1 MGFSRRELLTL
12 LLGAPLAAQACKRPP
27 PRRYAGSIRGGSNE
41 VGHRL
46 RDGKVGRPTGR
57 PRRVEVAVVG
67 AGASGLS
74 AAWELQRQGVADFAV
89 LDLEGQPGGT
99 SAFGTDGVVPY
110 PWAAHYLPLPSVENR
125 DLVAL
130 LAEMKVID
138 VRAGGELLPRP
149 KMLVREP
156 EERVFYDDAWHEGL
170 LPVELATLDD
180 RSEFERFQRE
190 VDQWVAWRDSRGR
203 RAFDLPRR
211 RCSPDPEVTELD
223 RLSAAEWLDRRGF
236 RSSMLRWYVRY
247 ACQDDYGCAL
257 DTTSAWAML
266 FYFAARVSRPGEPSA
281 PFLVWPEGNGR
292 LVAHLANVAGERLKL
307 RRLVSDVVPHPEHV
321 ELAVLD
327 VASNSVERLLAD
339 RVILAVPKFV
349 ARHVFAPWRESP
361 PAFLD
366 AFTYAVWMTANLH
379 LTRRPRSA
387 GFPFAWDNV
396 LYDSPSLGYV
406 VATHQTLRDY
416 GPTVWTY
423 YLPRMAEPTIARTQ
437 LEAQDHASFCDAIV
451 ADLARA
457 HEDLA
462 DCIERIDVWRW
473 GHAMIRPTPGFL
485 WGAARRA
492 AAQPVGRVHFAH
504 CDLSGL
510 PLFEEAFD
518 QGLRAAREVVAASH
532 GLAHADWD
540 RG

>member
-1 MGFSRRELLTL
+1 MGLSRRELLTL
-12 LLGAPLAAQACKRPP
+12 LLGAPLAEQACRRPP
-27 PRRYAGSIRGGSNE
+27 PRRYAGSVRGGSNE
-41 VGHRL
+41 VGHRI
-46 RDGKVGRPTGR
+46 RDGTVPGPTPGH
-57 PRRVEVAVVG
+57 PRRIGVVVVG

-74 AAWELQRQGVADFAV
+74 AAWELQRQGVTDFEV
-89 LDLEGQPGGT
+89 LDLEAQPGGT

-110 PWAAHYLPLPSVENR
+110 PWAAHYLPLPAAENR

-130 LAEMKVID
+130 LREMRVID
-138 VRAGGELLPRP
+138 VGSGGELLPRP

-156 EERVFYDDAWHEGL
+156 EERVFYDQSWHEGL
-170 LPVELATLDD
+170 VPVELASAEV
-180 RSEFERFQRE
+180 RGEFDRFQRE
-190 VDQWVAWRDSRGR
+190 VDRWVAWRDPQGR
-203 RAFDLPRR
+203 RAFALPRR
-211 RCSPDPEVTELD
+211 RCSSAREVTALD
-223 RLSAAEWLDRRGF
+223 GLSAAQWLEQRNF
-236 RSSMLRWYVRY
+236 RSPLLHWYVRY
-247 ACQDDYGCAL
+247 ACQDDYCCEL

-266 FYFAARVSRPGEPSA
+266 FYFAARVRHPGEESA

-292 LVAHLANVAGERLKL
+292 LIAHLTRVAGERLKL
-307 RRLVSDVVPHPEHV
+307 RRLVSNVVPREGHV
-321 ELAVLD
+321 EIDVLD
-327 VASNSVERLLAD
+327 VASNAVERLHAE
-339 RVILAVPKFV
+339 RAILAIPKFI
-349 ARHVFAPWRESP
+349 AGYLLAPWRESP

-366 AFTYAVWMTANLH
+366 AFTYGVWMTANLH
-379 LTRRPRSA
+379 LARRPRSR

-406 VATHQTLRDY
+406 VATHQTLRDQ

-423 YLPRMAEPTIARTQ
+423 YLPRTAEPAAARTQ

-451 ADLARA
+451 ADLGRA

-485 WGAARRA
+485 WGTARRA

-518 QGLRAAREVVAASH
+518 HGVRAAREVV
-532 GLAHADWD
+532 GRLARA
-540 RG
+540 R